1 MSDEEVQGVTQD
13 EPSEADPV
21 ATAAGDEVAETVV
34 HLGLLRIA
42 TRGPDSEVS
51 PTDVETVTNALIE
64 VKMLPESRAP
74 KDRTQWGAAA
84 REAYARWQD
93 GCQVVVPEREKGT
106 PDRVSLTRLGERT
119 GFRVVD

>member
-13 EPSEADPV
+13 EPSEAEPV
-21 ATAAGDEVAETVV
+21 AVAAGDEVADKVV

-42 TRGPDSEVS
+42 TRRPDVAPYEGVAIVV
-51 PTDVETVTNALIE
+51 DALIE
-64 VKMLPESRAP
+64 TKMLPKSRSRE
-74 KDRTQWGAAA
+74 DRTQWGAAD
-84 REAYARWQD
+84 REAYAGWQD
-93 GCQVVVPEREKGT
+93 DCQVVVSPQAKGT